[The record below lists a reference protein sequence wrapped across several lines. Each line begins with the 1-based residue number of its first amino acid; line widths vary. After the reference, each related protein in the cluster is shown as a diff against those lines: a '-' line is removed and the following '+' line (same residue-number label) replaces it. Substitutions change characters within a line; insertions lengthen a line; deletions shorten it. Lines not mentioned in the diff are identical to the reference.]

1 MREQGVVHF
10 NGKINLSPLL
20 SLYVNSE
27 GNSLL
32 RFLNFDLWGYLS
44 EKYKI
49 SPKRKLK
56 WFVILSIIL
65 SLLLEILIR
74 SSIENIPRNINSF
87 QVAIFTLLW
96 VVGIMINS
104 KVFYKI
110 KSVYIW
116 ELIIAVLI
124 IISSFTVVTPIKYI
138 FYPETRVFGVLNG
151 GIVIFGIFILFYG
164 LREYKVIIPY
174 GILYGILIVLDL
186 LWNVLGTSILGKYMA
201 IISSN
206 LAYKALKILGYTVFL
221 KGTTITIISINGVPI
236 SATVAGLCS
245 GIEGITFSIVV
256 LVLLF
261 MGSYITY
268 RWRFV
273 AIIGASLVIFLLNIL
288 RIILIFIF
296 AYNYGQV
303 GLEEAHAWLGDI
315 IFLIFII
322 PYWYLIDKKLNIY
335 GDKNEDT
342 S

>member
-1 MREQGVVHF
+1 
-10 NGKINLSPLL
+10 
-20 SLYVNSE
+20 
-27 GNSLL
+27 
-32 RFLNFDLWGYLS
+32 
-44 EKYKI
+44 
-49 SPKRKLK
+49 
-56 WFVILSIIL
+56 
-65 SLLLEILIR
+65 
-74 SSIENIPRNINSF
+74 
-87 QVAIFTLLW
+87 

-124 IISSFTVVTPIKYI
+124 IISSFTVVTPIKHI